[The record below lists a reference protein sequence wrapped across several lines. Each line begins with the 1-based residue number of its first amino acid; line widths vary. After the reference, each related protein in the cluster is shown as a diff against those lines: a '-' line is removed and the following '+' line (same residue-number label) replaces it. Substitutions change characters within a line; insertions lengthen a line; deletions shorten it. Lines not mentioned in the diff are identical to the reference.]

1 MELSEIWIGII
12 IPLVIGP
19 VFIYLKTLRDEI
31 SERNYAKNRE
41 KYRCDLETV
50 YNLLNDFYWP
60 LYISLLSIQQ
70 YNYQI
75 PLKNRYRYDS
85 DNSNETTNSD
95 ENNINFV
102 SKNNVYNETDCDKI
116 YYREQ
121 YRQND
126 NTNRSPIDM
135 VSDSSN
141 DNFEIAINITPMERT
156 IVPRQN
162 SNKSFS
168 RKKTSNK
175 RNIILDKNT
184 LFLLKQNLEKQYVLA
199 EQLIEENITKSCI
212 HLDLNLEMIKFIKYT
227 KIRKIIKEGSPDQE
241 YNINYFGINNNL
253 EALLVTTQTCLENNN
268 ELYKNLINNPV
279 LNYLGHSQSV
289 FIINDF

>member
-41 KYRCDLETV
+41 KYKGDLETV

-60 LYISLLSIQQ
+60 LYISLLSIQP

-85 DNSNETTNSD
+85 DDTNETTNSD

-102 SKNNVYNETDCDKI
+102 SKNQLYSETDCDNI
-116 YYREQ
+116 YHRERS
-121 YRQND
+121 RQNE
-126 NTNRSPIDM
+126 NSNRSPIDM

-141 DNFEIAINITPMERT
+141 DNFEIAIDITPMERMIET
-156 IVPRQN
+156 KQINNKRLSKSKKKS
-162 SNKSFS
+162 SN
-168 RKKTSNK
+168 RKK
-175 RNIILDKNT
+175 IILDKKT
-184 LFLLKQNLEKQYVLA
+184 LFLLKENLEKQYVLA
-199 EQLIEENITKSCI
+199 ENLIEENITKSCI
-212 HLDLNLEMIKFIKYT
+212 HSELNLEMIKFIKYT

-253 EALLVTTQTCLENNN
+253 ETLLYTTRTCLEINN
-268 ELYKNLINNPV
+268 EIYKNLINNPV
-279 LNYLGHSQSV
+279 
-289 FIINDF
+289 

>member
-41 KYRCDLETV
+41 KYKGDLETI
-50 YNLLNDFYWP
+50 YNLLNEFYWP

-102 SKNNVYNETDCDKI
+102 SKNQVYSETDCDNI
-116 YYREQ
+116 YHREHS
-121 YRQND
+121 RQNE
-126 NTNRSPIDM
+126 NNNRSPIDM

-141 DNFEIAINITPMERT
+141 DNFEIAIDITPMERMIET
-156 IVPRQN
+156 KQIN
-162 SNKSFS
+162 
-168 RKKTSNK
+168 NK
-175 RNIILDKNT
+175 RLSKSKKKSSNRRKIILDKKT
-184 LFLLKQNLEKQYVLA
+184 LFLLKENLEKQYVLA
-199 EQLIEENITKSCI
+199 ENLIEENITKSCI
-212 HLDLNLEMIKFIKYT
+212 HSELNLEMIKFIKYT
-227 KIRKIIKEGSPDQE
+227 KLRKIIKEGSPDQE

-253 EALLVTTQTCLENNN
+253 ETLLDTTRICLEINN
-268 ELYKNLINNPV
+268 EIYKNLINNPV
-279 LNYLGHSQSV
+279 
-289 FIINDF
+289 

>member
-31 SERNYAKNRE
+31 SERNYAKNKE

-85 DNSNETTNSD
+85 DNSNETINSD

-116 YYREQ
+116 YHREQ

-141 DNFEIAINITPMERT
+141 DNFEIAINITPMEKT
-156 IVPRQN
+156 IVSRQN
-162 SNKSFS
+162 TNKSFS

-227 KIRKIIKEGSPDQE
+227 KIRKIINEGSPDQE

-279 LNYLGHSQSV
+279 
-289 FIINDF
+289 

>member
-279 LNYLGHSQSV
+279 
-289 FIINDF
+289 